1 MDGCF
6 QFCPRGWQAGQ
17 VSSLGFPFQI
27 YAVRG
32 KGKDCGG
39 QNNSCQGHL
48 SALPSLDSEAVGS
61 Q

>member
-27 YAVRG
+27 CAVRG

-39 QNNSCQGHL
+39 QNNSCQDIYLHYHPWTL
-48 SALPSLDSEAVGS
+48 RL
-61 Q
+61 